1 MELQENN
8 VDYEAFIN
16 FEDLGLNDYIYNLNW
31 DIKTKSFPAN
41 KFTSGDL
48 RFFEP
53 KTEDFNSNDK
63 IFKQIFFEEFREKNI
78 LPLLDEKSIPLQI
91 NNFSLTENVNTKSK
105 KINKTI
111 SYLDKI
117 QKNKTQK
124 ENNLVEKLTNSVAEK
139 LTNSVTEK
147 INQYLFENKEI
158 KLNDEVIL
166 SEQEFSLQNTPKLD
180 IKENKKPDNFY
191 QPQIFESKKDDSQN
205 INIENILNQQVTN
218 SNSVSIEQVFELEKN
233 VNIMNNNYVKVIDF
247 KAVNEEIGK
256 NVQSISDTL
265 EKIEYKTEIIEG
277 GLNEQR
283 DFFMKF
289 INS

>member
-1 MELQENN
+1 M
-8 VDYEAFIN
+8 DFEAFIN
-16 FEDLGLNDYIYNLNW
+16 FEDLGLNDYIHNLNW

-53 KTEDFNSNDK
+53 KIEDFNSNDK
-63 IFKQIFFEEFREKNI
+63 IFKQIFFEEFHEKNI
-78 LPLLDEKSIPLQI
+78 LPLLDEKNIPLQI
-91 NNFSLTENVNTKSK
+91 NNFSLTENVHTTSK

-124 ENNLVEKLTNSVAEK
+124 ENNLVEKLTNSVTEK

-166 SEQEFSLQNTPKLD
+166 SEQEFSLQNTPELD
-180 IKENKKPDNFY
+180 IKESKTLDNSY
-191 QPQIFESKKDDSQN
+191 QPQIFESKNNDSQN

-218 SNSVSIEQVFELEKN
+218 SNSVSIEQVIELEKN
-233 VNIMNNNYVKVIDF
+233 VNILNNNYVKVIDF
-247 KAVNEEIGK
+247 KTANEEIGK

-265 EKIEYKTEIIEG
+265 EKIECKTEIIEG

>member
-1 MELQENN
+1 M
-8 VDYEAFIN
+8 DFEAFIN
-16 FEDLGLNDYIYNLNW
+16 FEDLGLNDYIHNLNW

-53 KTEDFNSNDK
+53 KIEDFNSNDK
-63 IFKQIFFEEFREKNI
+63 IFKQIFFEEFQEKNI

-91 NNFSLTENVNTKSK
+91 NNFSLTKNVNTTSK

-124 ENNLVEKLTNSVAEK
+124 ENNLVEKLTNSVTEK

-147 INQYLFENKEI
+147 LNQYFFENKEI
-158 KLNDEVIL
+158 KSDDEVII
-166 SEQEFSLQNTPKLD
+166 SEQEFLSQNTPELN
-180 IKENKKPDNFY
+180 IKENKTLDNNY
-191 QPQIFESKKDDSQN
+191 QPQIFESKNNDSQN

-218 SNSVSIEQVFELEKN
+218 SNSVSIEQVIELEKN
-233 VNIMNNNYVKVIDF
+233 VNILNNNYVKVIDF
-247 KAVNEEIGK
+247 KAINEEIGK